1 MPAVADDPLV
11 KKHWVVAGYG
21 LATDTATLG
30 TFGAVDGQLYG
41 DVETAKT
48 RAKTLAAQTPGT
60 YYVVYEAMWYAY
72 TDITPVTLRRV
83 GLAAVG

>member
-1 MPAVADDPLV
+1 MPAVDDAVV

-21 LATDTATLG
+21 LATDTAVLG
-30 TFGAVDGQLYG
+30 TFGAVDGQLFG
-41 DVETAKT
+41 DVEAAKT
-48 RAKTLAAQTPGT
+48 RAKELASLSPGA

-83 GLAAVG
+83 GLAALA

>member
-1 MPAVADDPLV
+1 MPTVADDPLV
-11 KKHWVVAGYG
+11 KKHWVVVSYG
-21 LATDTATLG
+21 LATDTAVFGTLG
-30 TFGAVDGQLYG
+30 AIDGQLYG

-48 RAKTLAAQTPGT
+48 RAKTLAAQAPGT

-83 GLAAVG
+83 GLAAVA